1 MKKPG
6 WISTWAIVLFISAC
20 VTINV
25 YFPEAEVEQAAGEFI
40 EKVIGEDTTTPDT
53 KNDKP
58 MGFSIDLAVIS
69 TAHAAAADINIA
81 TPAIQ
86 AIQKRMADR
95 FNNVLK
101 QHFDSGA
108 LGFTHNGLIELRDAS
123 VIALPDR
130 AAIKQAVAEENRDRS
145 AVYREIAIANQHPE
159 WEADIRNTFAAQ
171 WIEKARKG
179 WFYQNAEGAW
189 LQK

>member
-1 MKKPG
+1 MKKPAR
-6 WISTWAIVLFISAC
+6 ISAWAIVLFISAC

-40 EKVIGEDTTTPDT
+40 EKVMGEDSTKPDAE
-53 KNDKP
+53 NGKP

-69 TAHAAAADINIA
+69 SAQAAADINIA

-95 FNNVLK
+95 FNTVLK
-101 QHFDSGA
+101 PHFDSGA
-108 LGFTHNGLIELRDAS
+108 LGFTHDGLIELRDAS
-123 VIALPDR
+123 AIALPDR

-179 WFYQNAEGAW
+179 WFYQNAQGDW